1 MLLNI
6 SNDLLMTIIIIII
19 NIYERHLMA
28 MGRLDFNNMRRR
40 LSM

>member
-6 SNDLLMTIIIIII
+6 SNDLLMTIIII

>member
-6 SNDLLMTIIIIII
+6 SNDLLMTIII

-40 LSM
+40 LNM